1 MSYFGF
7 QENELKKF
15 VFNNNLKG
23 IDRIVPI
30 GEAQDIDFKWDGF
43 DLIKT
48 LSKSEKRFFQFKNN
62 KSCSFR
68 RYSHPVFNSSTKR
81 SWIRQWV

>member
-48 LSKSEKRFFQFKNN
+48 LSRKISIK
-62 KSCSFR
+62 
-68 RYSHPVFNSSTKR
+68 
-81 SWIRQWV
+81 